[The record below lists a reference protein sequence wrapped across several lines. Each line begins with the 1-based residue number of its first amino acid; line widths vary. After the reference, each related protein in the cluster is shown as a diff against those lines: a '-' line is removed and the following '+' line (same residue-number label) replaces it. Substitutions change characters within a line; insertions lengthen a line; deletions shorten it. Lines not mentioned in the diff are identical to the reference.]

1 MPPAV
6 IAQAALDGRCA
17 LCVAALDLLV
27 SLYGAE
33 AGNAALKYMASGG
46 VYIGGGVAPKIAR
59 KIADGAFIR
68 AFVAKGRM
76 QPLLEAMPVHV
87 ILNPKTALLGS
98 ARYAAVRAGLL

>member
-1 MPPAV
+1 MPSITPNNPNPRPRLP
-6 IAQAALDGRCA
+6 IF
-17 LCVAALDLLV
+17 
-27 SLYGAE
+27 
-33 AGNAALKYMASGG
+33 LKLSFHEHS
-46 VYIGGGVAPKIAR
+46 PKIAP
-59 KIADGAFIR
+59 KIADGAFVR